1 MKIITEPWYTKNMD
15 SAKVIESQVTKLE
28 NNSLRLLELEYLFLS
43 LL

>member
-1 MKIITEPWYTKNMD
+1 MKIITEPWYTKNLD
-15 SAKVIESQVTKLE
+15 SDNVIESQVTKLE

>member
-1 MKIITEPWYTKNMD
+1 MKIITEPWYTKNLD
-15 SAKVIESQVTKLE
+15 SANVIDSQVTKLE